1 MLLHL
6 AYIVK
11 NKKKKKKT
19 FWISVLPLLR
29 VTWHQQMIKD

>member
-11 NKKKKKKT
+11 NKKKKKKN
-19 FWISVLPLLR
+19 LLNFC
-29 VTWHQQMIKD
+29 VGVIKSHLTPADD